1 MLWDEKRIIIIDS
14 LCNKDS
20 GVWDISTDSTSLG
33 LTDTQMNTRF
43 APLAHIFPQNGL
55 FWTIFEVI
63 GQILSVLSRSE
74 CSFHGTQNDR
84 QDLTVSTQKS
94 VWKTMHP
101 DPRYI
106 QNCFLTLWAKPNRQ
120 PKTDFNQ
127 YLGQYWVLLQTDF
140 CVETVRSCR
149 SFWVPWKL
157 HSEQEKNYKI
167 SPFTSK
173 MV

>member
-1 MLWDEKRIIIIDS
+1 
-14 LCNKDS
+14 
-20 GVWDISTDSTSLG
+20 
-33 LTDTQMNTRF
+33 MNTRF

-101 DPRYI
+101 DPRYV
-106 QNCFLTLWAKPNRQ
+106 QNCFLTFWAKPNRK
-120 PKTDFNQ
+120 PKQILVNISGNIGSFYKPIFALKPWDCAGRFE
-127 YLGQYWVLLQTDF
+127 YLESYILVKNGF
-140 CVETVRSCR
+140 
-149 SFWVPWKL
+149 SFDYLWALEWWKL
-157 HSEQEKNYKI
+157 LKYPIHRPIFFYFS
-167 SPFTSK
+167 
-173 MV
+173 M